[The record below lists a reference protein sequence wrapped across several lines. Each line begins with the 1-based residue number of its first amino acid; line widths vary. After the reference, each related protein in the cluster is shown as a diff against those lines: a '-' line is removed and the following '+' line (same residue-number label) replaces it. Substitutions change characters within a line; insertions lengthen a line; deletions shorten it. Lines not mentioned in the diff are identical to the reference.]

1 MNMPDCPLKPLFD
14 IGDAFLSIAPH
25 NVLATMFSGGA
36 KPKIIH
42 SLDERGSMDYIGQM
56 GL

>member
-1 MNMPDCPLKPLFD
+1 MPDQPLKPLLD
-14 IGDAFLSIAPH
+14 IGDALLSIAPH
-25 NVLATMFSGGA
+25 NVLATLFTGGA

-42 SLDERGSMDYIGQM
+42 SLDERGSMNYLGEM

>member
-1 MNMPDCPLKPLFD
+1 MPDQPLKPLFD
-14 IGDAFLSIAPH
+14 VGDALLSIAPH
-25 NVLATMFSGGA
+25 NVLSTLFTGGA

-42 SLDERGSMDYIGQM
+42 SLDERGSMDYIKQM